1 MSWVRVECSGGYCY
15 AAPSHG
21 RCVPKLDGMARL
33 FQVPFCLR
41 QLHTFTTLSDN
52 APAISGCNN
61 SDSCGVL
68 GTNESV
74 NVCIIVDQRNLGGHL
89 GLTTVAVGDEEDA
102 GLSDSPP
109 LRLLLNRVFAV
120 LCSTSERGVQV
131 LLDALCTRA
140 PPPLTAVASA
150 EAAIVHEDD
159 GGPRVPPA
167 LWLARSQETGST
179 PQNTPR
185 SVGTSSNRRFLSKLM
200 QGYSAAEDVTGAAE
214 KLSLQP
220 LSSDMVATTKPNHAA
235 RTLPQ
240 VASGTANTLPAH
252 PSTAFSEFPG
262 STSLVIR
269 PPLSY
274 AAALRRRSLLFF
286 LPQGVVPLSVL
297 AIHLQLSSRPV
308 KCQQKEA
315 ASAPCGGGVVDA
327 QRIALTSIGSASTGT
342 GGFTR
347 SLHAVLLE
355 ELEHVRVGAVRAG
368 EGHGRNCASCASEQ
382 GCYCAVRV
390 HCVSHLRRRSDKL
403 LRQSSSWAAVARTA
417 EESGR
422 VLVWAI
428 ARLLAGSERPMRTSQ
443 ATDLGRLLLHD
454 LWAGEHCTGGD
465 GGRET
470 AAKDRAASTAQA
482 GVTPLVAVYSPSGL
496 LFASAKF
503 SMLLSHEEQVLLSA
517 AAIDR
522 LARYAAPLSL
532 CRPHASA
539 AAADALSWT
548 SWPMRMGEAAGKP
561 SAAVVMD
568 VLLITVGDALAFC
581 LAFPRAPSS
590 ASVPPLSSLRS
601 VQLLLE
607 STVSKACSRVEVP
620 STRTNAPLAS
630 ALVFACTHSTA
641 PYTPTF
647 HDALF
652 AVTAL
657 EDALDA
663 AKETSSAVSAN
674 SAAGEQVGVAQYVHQ
689 VLWQEMFHTQTPNE
703 QGTGTTAGAAPA
715 PTSGATSTPR
725 QANVSAAVAA
735 SIFRNS
741 TGGDGRH
748 PHSVSSAL
756 QKVFS
761 CLPLR
766 HNDPSNGVA
775 SRQLYITAAQQQSS
789 TYVKQS
795 NTGAHLSSPVPLLNA
810 YWTRCSNP
818 YTAFLLAM
826 PLEEMLCYVAALVTR
841 NELGTLR
848 PSYELGLHSFFFLQ
862 RPVAAA
868 EAKHRHAAP
877 AKASGS
883 RTCKNASVDAQLPAP
898 PTRFGV
904 SFARFRLQQS
914 PCSHAVI
921 PEEWADAD
929 GAPDG
934 SGGRLAFFEDP
945 SLLLRLHTHGVSL
958 EGSTVDGKHG
968 EGKGSERACRDT
980 SQRLKESSSMD
991 VALETQVSVVPVWTL
1006 LQAAPDESLATR
1018 ERSGSG
1024 TETSDSDSFAAA
1036 DDFRGVHR
1044 SVPSS
1049 AGEDVQLVTSLH
1061 YACPQRL
1068 RRREPAPSPV
1078 NATLST
1084 PPPASTQHTSSPIL
1098 PHPQPLDHL
1107 LQANATNT
1115 ADVRPK
1121 KGSVALAWCQ
1131 VEAVVSICGDITGT
1145 GQSMMAKALQ
1155 RHALS
1160 RSAEAE
1166 LMGTGHK
1173 HGSGGASALS
1183 AAAPPDSLPEEWEY
1197 AAGAPQKLV
1206 DLCREVVWCQE
1217 AALALLEGASCFT

>member
-33 FQVPFCLR
+33 FQAPFCLR
-41 QLHTFTTLSDN
+41 QLHAFTTLSDN
-52 APAISGCNN
+52 APAISGWNN

-68 GTNESV
+68 GTDESV
-74 NVCIIVDQRNLGGHL
+74 NACIIVDQRNLGGHL

-167 LWLARSQETGST
+167 LWLARTQEAGST
-179 PQNTPR
+179 PQNTSG
-185 SVGTSSNRRFLSKLM
+185 SVVTSSNRQFLAKLM
-200 QGYSAAEDVTGAAE
+200 QGCSTVEDVTGAAE

-220 LSSDMVATTKPNHAA
+220 LPSDVAATTKPNHAA
-235 RTLPQ
+235 RALPQ
-240 VASGTANTLPAH
+240 VTSGTASTPPAH
-252 PSTAFSEFPG
+252 PSTAFSEFHE
-262 STSLVIR
+262 SASLVIR

-315 ASAPCGGGVVDA
+315 VSAPCGGGVVNA
-327 QRIALTSIGSASTGT
+327 QRAALTSTGGASTAT

-347 SLHAVLLE
+347 SLHAILLE
-355 ELEHVRVGAVRAG
+355 ELEHVRVGAARAG
-368 EGHGRNCASCASEQ
+368 EGHERNCASCASAQ
-382 GCYCAVRV
+382 GCCCAMRV
-390 HCVSHLRRRSDKL
+390 HCISHLRRQSDKL
-403 LRQSSSWAAVARTA
+403 LKKSSSWAAVARTA

-454 LWAGEHCTGGD
+454 LWASEHSTGGE
-465 GGRET
+465 GGSAT
-470 AAKDRAASTAQA
+470 ATKGRAASTAWA
-482 GVTPLVAVYSPSGL
+482 GATPLVAVYSPSGL

-522 LARYAAPLSL
+522 LARYAAPRSL
-532 CRPHASA
+532 FRPHASA

-581 LAFPRAPSS
+581 LAFPRTPSS

-601 VQLLLE
+601 VQSLLE
-607 STVSKACSRVEVP
+607 STVSKARSRVEVP
-620 STRTNAPLAS
+620 SAGTTAPLAS

-663 AKETSSAVSAN
+663 AKKTSPAVSAD
-674 SAAGEQVGVAQYVHQ
+674 SAAGEQVGVAQYLHQ
-689 VLWQEMFHTQTPNE
+689 LLWREMFHMQTPNE
-703 QGTGTTAGAAPA
+703 EGVGATAGDAPA
-715 PTSGATSTPR
+715 PSTRAGSAPR

-735 SIFRNS
+735 SSFRNS

-756 QKVFS
+756 HKVFS

-766 HNDPSNGVA
+766 HNDPSKGVA
-775 SRQLYITAAQQQSS
+775 SRQLYITEAQQQSS
-789 TYVKQS
+789 TYVNQS
-795 NTGAHLSSPVPLLNA
+795 SKGGHLSSLVPLLNA
-810 YWTRCSNP
+810 YWTQCSNP

-826 PLEEMLCYVAALVTR
+826 PLEEMLCYIAALVTR

-862 RPVAAA
+862 RPVATAA
-868 EAKHRHAAP
+868 AKHRHAAP

-883 RTCKNASVDAQLPAP
+883 RACKKTSADAQLRAP

-934 SGGRLAFFEDP
+934 SGGRLTFFEDP

-958 EGSTVDGKHG
+958 EGSTVDGKRG
-968 EGKGSERACRDT
+968 ESEGSERAYGDT
-980 SQRLKESSSMD
+980 SQRLKESSSVG

-1006 LQAAPDESLATR
+1006 LQAAPVESLATR
-1018 ERSGSG
+1018 EHSGSD
-1024 TETSDSDSFAAA
+1024 TETSGSDSFAAA

-1049 AGEDVQLVTSLH
+1049 VDEDVQLVTSLH
-1061 YACPQRL
+1061 YAYPQRL

-1084 PPPASTQHTSSPIL
+1084 PPPDSAQHASSSTL
-1098 PHPQPLDHL
+1098 PHPQPSDHL
-1107 LQANATNT
+1107 PQANVTNT
-1115 ADVRPK
+1115 AGARPK
-1121 KGSVALAWCQ
+1121 KDSVALAWCQ

-1145 GQSMMAKALQ
+1145 RQSIMATALQ

-1160 RSAEAE
+1160 KSAEAE
-1166 LMGTGHK
+1166 LMAADREHA
-1173 HGSGGASALS
+1173 SGGASALS
-1183 AAAPPDSLPEEWEY
+1183 AAVPPDSLPAEWEY
-1197 AAGAPQKLV
+1197 VAGATQKLA

-1217 AALALLEGASCFT
+1217 AALALLEGASCLT

>member
-33 FQVPFCLR
+33 FQAPFCLR
-41 QLHTFTTLSDN
+41 ELHAFTTLSDN
-52 APAISGCNN
+52 APAISGRNN
-61 SDSCGVL
+61 GDSCGVL
-68 GTNESV
+68 GTDESV
-74 NVCIIVDQRNLGGHL
+74 NACIIVDQRNLGGHL
-89 GLTTVAVGDEEDA
+89 GLTTVTVGDEEDA
-102 GLSDSPP
+102 GVSDSPP

-120 LCSTSERGVQV
+120 LCSTSERGVQL

-159 GGPRVPPA
+159 GGRRVPPA
-167 LWLARSQETGST
+167 LWLARTQEAGST
-179 PQNTPR
+179 PQNT
-185 SVGTSSNRRFLSKLM
+185 SGGVGTSSNRQFLAKLT
-200 QGYSAAEDVTGAAE
+200 QGCSTVEGVAGAVE
-214 KLSLQP
+214 TLSLQP
-220 LSSDMVATTKPNHAA
+220 LLSDMAAATKPNHAA
-235 RTLPQ
+235 RALTQ
-240 VASGTANTLPAH
+240 VASGTASTLPAH

-262 STSLVIR
+262 SASQVIR

-286 LPQGVVPLSVL
+286 LPQGVVPLSML
-297 AIHLQLSSRPV
+297 AIHLQLSPRQV

-315 ASAPCGGGVVDA
+315 ASAPCGGGVSA
-327 QRIALTSIGSASTGT
+327 QRAALSLTGDASTAT
-342 GGFTR
+342 GGLTT

-368 EGHGRNCASCASEQ
+368 GGHESNCASCASAQ
-382 GCYCAVRV
+382 GCCCAVRV
-390 HCVSHLRRRSDKL
+390 HCVSHLRRHGDKL
-403 LRQSSSWAAVARTA
+403 LKMNSSWAAVARTA

-422 VLVWAI
+422 VLMWAI
-428 ARLLAGSERPMRTSQ
+428 ARLLAGSERPMHTSQ
-443 ATDLGRLLLHD
+443 AMDLRHLILHD
-454 LWAGEHCTGGD
+454 LWAREHLTGGEER
-465 GGRET
+465 GTT
-470 AAKDRAASTAQA
+470 ANGRAASAAQA
-482 GVTPLVAVYSPSGL
+482 GTAPLVAVYSPSGL
-496 LFASAKF
+496 LLASAKF

-522 LARYAAPLSL
+522 LARYAAPRSL

-581 LAFPRAPSS
+581 LAFPRTPSS
-590 ASVPPLSSLRS
+590 GSAPPLSSLRS
-601 VQLLLE
+601 VQSLLE
-607 STVSKACSRVEVP
+607 SAVSKARSRVEVP
-620 STRTNAPLAS
+620 STGRSAPLAS
-630 ALVFACTHSTA
+630 ALVFACTHSTT

-663 AKETSSAVSAN
+663 AKKTSSGVSAN
-674 SAAGEQVGVAQYVHQ
+674 SAAGEQMGVAQYLHQ
-689 VLWQEMFHTQTPNE
+689 LLWREMLHMQTPNE
-703 QGTGTTAGAAPA
+703 QGAGAAAENAPA
-715 PTSGATSTPR
+715 FTSGATSTPHP
-725 QANVSAAVAA
+725 ANVSAAVAA
-735 SIFRNS
+735 SSLMNS

-748 PHSVSSAL
+748 PKRVSSAL
-756 QKVFS
+756 HKVFS

-766 HNDPSNGVA
+766 HNDSSKGVA

-789 TYVKQS
+789 TYVNHPSK
-795 NTGAHLSSPVPLLNA
+795 GVHLSSPIPLLNA
-810 YWTRCSNP
+810 YRTQCSNP
-818 YTAFLLAM
+818 YAAFLLAM

-868 EAKHRHAAP
+868 AAKHRHAAS

-883 RTCKNASVDAQLPAP
+883 QMWQTASAAAQPPAP

-914 PCSHAVI
+914 SCTHAVI

-958 EGSTVDGKHG
+958 EGNTVDGKRG
-968 EGKGSERACRDT
+968 EGEGSERAYGDT
-980 SQRLKESSSMD
+980 SQWLKESSSVD

-1006 LQAAPDESLATR
+1006 LQAVPDESLATR
-1018 ERSGSG
+1018 ERSGSD
-1024 TETSDSDSFAAA
+1024 TETSDSDCFAAA
-1036 DDFRGVHR
+1036 NDFRGVHR
-1044 SVPSS
+1044 FVPSS
-1049 AGEDVQLVTSLH
+1049 VDEDVQLVTSLH
-1061 YACPQRL
+1061 YAYPQRL
-1068 RRREPAPSPV
+1068 CHRKPAASPV

-1084 PPPASTQHTSSPIL
+1084 PPPASAQHTSSSAL
-1098 PHPQPLDHL
+1098 PHPQPSDYLP
-1107 LQANATNT
+1107 QASATDT
-1115 ADVRPK
+1115 AAARPK
-1121 KGSVALAWCQ
+1121 KDSVALAWCQ

-1145 GQSMMAKALQ
+1145 RQSIMAKALQ

-1166 LMGTGHK
+1166 LMGTDHK
-1173 HGSGGASALS
+1173 HGSGGASALF
-1183 AAAPPDSLPEEWEY
+1183 AAVAPDSLPAEWEY
-1197 AAGAPQKLV
+1197 AAGAPPKMA

-1217 AALALLEGASCFT
+1217 AALALLEGASCAT